1 MFHFFSNLGSFVNSG
16 SSFTVGYLLSE
27 LSPQS
32 RRENTMGTPVAFQV
46 TLQRPWEMGRGHRG
60 RSLVPKKLC
69 EEDSHPLPRAD

>member
-32 RRENTMGTPVAFQV
+32 RRENTMGTPGLSSHSTKA
-46 TLQRPWEMGRGHRG
+46 MGNGEG
-60 RSLVPKKLC
+60 AQGTEPGPQKAV
-69 EEDSHPLPRAD
+69 